1 MRLALVLAGR
11 YPDLRGSQV
20 LVQQLADGI
29 RGRGHAVHLV
39 TYGAVASGRPGPR
52 AGRIARDL
60 GLVARLWRT
69 VRREAIDLI
78 HAHNY
83 EAAIASLVV
92 GRATGRPVVYHGH
105 TALAEELPLYFRAR
119 LARALAHRLGRL
131 LDAHV
136 PRRADFCIAVT
147 EELGEI
153 LRRRGV
159 AARDLTCIAP
169 AAAPRDASAHRP
181 RAGSEAL
188 VCYAGNLD
196 GYQNLGFLLR
206 SFVRVRARV
215 PAARLVLVTHA
226 AAAARGRRAVLQA
239 LIPRRARRTGS
250 ASRRSE
256 RHGASATGRD
266 HHGGCGRHRSRDH
279 REGARRR
286 ERGGARDPARPRR
299 GARARAGDGRDPSPP
314 PDPHHRE
321 AGRGR
326 GPRGHDR
333 ADRLP
338 ERRRDRAPLG
348 RGEPRLR
355 RGGRPLHAR
364 GGAARARGRDRRPG
378 LGAAPQGGDARG
390 RPPLPGA
397 DGDPGPAPRGEAGG
411 APSPRDHAAHAGP

>member
-1 MRLALVLAGR
+1 MRLALVLAGP

-39 TYGAVASGRPGPR
+39 TYGAVAGGRPGPR
-52 AGRIARDL
+52 AGRIVRDL

-105 TALAEELPLYFRAR
+105 NALAEELPLYFRAR

-169 AAAPRDASAHRP
+169 AASPRAERSGFPMKLLNYMAAGKAIVASA
-181 RAGSEAL
+181 GSAKGL
-188 VCYAGNLD
+188 RD
-196 GYQNLGFLLR
+196 GVTGR
-206 SFVRVRARV
+206 IV
-215 PAARLVLVTHA
+215 PDGDQAAFA
-226 AAAARGRRAVLQA
+226 AAVVELLSDA
-239 LIPRRARRTGS
+239 
-250 ASRRSE
+250 
-256 RHGASATGRD
+256 
-266 HHGGCGRHRSRDH
+266 
-279 REGARRR
+279 
-286 ERGGARDPARPRR
+286 
-299 GARARAGDGRDPSPP
+299 
-314 PDPHHRE
+314 
-321 AGRGR
+321 
-326 GPRGHDR
+326 
-333 ADRLP
+333 
-338 ERRRDRAPLG
+338 
-348 RGEPRLR
+348 
-355 RGGRPLHAR
+355 
-364 GGAARARGRDRRPG
+364 AARAR
-378 LGAAPQGGDARG
+378 LGAAARHAVEDAR
-390 RPPLPGA
+390 A
-397 DGDPGPAPRGEAGG
+397 WDGVLDRIETVYRNVLAARSAARTDPEASAPDGLGV
-411 APSPRDHAAHAGP
+411 AAE